1 VEEAEAD
8 GEVQE
13 ETDEEGDLDARGEHV
28 GEPVAE
34 RDSVALGRSD
44 LVARVEE
51 EVVARGEEVGDPDTL
66 DDTVA
71 GTSRLM
77 VCAPLSATY
86 STCVVDSKN
95 APEGV

>member
-1 VEEAEAD
+1 MEVAEAD

-13 ETDEEGDLDARGEHV
+13 ETDEEDDLDARGERV
-28 GEPVAE
+28 AKPVAE
-34 RDSVALGRSD
+34 GDPVALGKSD
-44 LVARVEE
+44 L
-51 EVVARGEEVGDPDTL
+51 VARGEEVGDLDTL

-86 STCVVDSKN
+86 STCVVDS
-95 APEGV
+95 